1 MFSHSLKFCNNFM
14 KIGFSIFALYKIVL
28 GLHLEKYDR
37 IASTACVFLVVLVPF
52 IIRKVIRYNLS
63 DKLEFIYLI
72 FVFLAHI
79 LGTVVNLYSSVWWW
93 DLFVHFLSG
102 VFTSYIAL
110 ILLTE
115 FKVLKSKNKIFSA
128 IFIVCFSLSIAS
140 LWEFFEFTADKI
152 TGGDTQ
158 WVLKTGVDDTM
169 TDMLVAFLGS
179 ILFAFNHLINKK
191 SNF

>member
-1 MFSHSLKFCNNFM
+1 MFSHSLKFCNSFM
-14 KIGFSIFALYKIVL
+14 KISFSVFALYKIFL
-28 GLHLEKYDR
+28 GLQLEKYDR
-37 IASTACVFLVVLVPF
+37 IAATACVFIVVLVPF
-52 IIRKVIRYNLS
+52 IIRKVTCYNLS

-72 FVFLAHI
+72 FIFLAHI

-93 DLFVHFLSG
+93 DLFVHCLSG

-115 FKVLKSKNKIFSA
+115 FKVFNNKNKIFNV
-128 IFIVCFSLSIAS
+128 IFIICFSLSIAS
-140 LWEFFEFTADKI
+140 LWEFFEFSADKI

-179 ILFAFNHLINKK
+179 ILFSFYYLISKK
-191 SNF
+191 I